1 MDSRGFYTKDRE
13 KLFMNKFMGTGN
25 MVRDPE
31 YRSTQ
36 NGTPVCNFT
45 IAITRRFKDASGNRP
60 TDFIN
65 CVAWRNTAEFIN
77 NTGADLDIYDF
88 HNEFVGM
95 CPTSGLVMAGSD
107 PDTAGSTGDLVGD
120 EALLHIDQG
129 DSQQQSWF
137 VFPSEGPYT
146 CNVSFRLG
154 DDSFSYSDLEVHD
167 DHARDLTELK
177 RNQHLR
183 IVTRI
188 SKGLTVS
195 FSFQVMDWTEKTEN
209 IIFH

>member
-77 NTGADLDIYDF
+77 KYFGKGSGIGVTGELQTRAYTDKNGQTRHITEVIVDEAEFNGKAAEKEQKTAEDLF
-88 HNEFVGM
+88 
-95 CPTSGLVMAGSD
+95 
-107 PDTAGSTGDLVGD
+107 GD
-120 EALLHIDQG
+120 ELAEFKPL
-129 DSQQQSWF
+129 
-137 VFPSEGPYT
+137 T
-146 CNVSFRLG
+146 
-154 DDSFSYSDLEVHD
+154 DDDLP
-167 DHARDLTELK
+167 
-177 RNQHLR
+177 
-183 IVTRI
+183 
-188 SKGLTVS
+188 
-195 FSFQVMDWTEKTEN
+195 F
-209 IIFH
+209 